1 MYMFILYIINFR
13 ILDLTRNN
21 NNNNNDNN
29 EINVTI

>member
-1 MYMFILYIINFR
+1 MFILYIINFR